1 MKIKFKVLTVVA
13 SMIMATFLFSCSSDN
28 KDDKDNNGVIETD
41 TAGQNNDDIS
51 NSMNQAKQVFY
62 SLPSPIETAMLIK
75 RAGAKYDESLLNPTT
90 NAPNYMGNRSM
101 ALNLGIY
108 SADLSFASLFDQTQ
122 TSIKYMSASKTLADN
137 IGILNAIS
145 PEVMER
151 LESNINQKDS
161 IIDIISET
169 FMNSNSFLKENDRA
183 EIAAMILVGGWIEG
197 LYIAT
202 QIAQM
207 TNTADELIDRII
219 DQRLSL
225 GTLLGLLEQY
235 SEQSKDIASVYEEL
249 LKLKEIFDKIEVTT
263 SKIEPVTDP
272 VTKVTTL
279 KSTEE
284 KAPLDPA
291 VFKALCKTVETY
303 RNSIVK

>member
-1 MKIKFKVLTVVA
+1 MKINFKVLTVVA
-13 SMIMATFLFSCSSDN
+13 SITMATFLFSCSSDK
-28 KDDKDNNGVIETD
+28 KDDGNKGANNEID
-41 TAGQNNDDIS
+41 TTEQNDDLM

-90 NAPNYMGNRSM
+90 NAPNYMGNKSM

-145 PEVMER
+145 PEIMER

-202 QIAQM
+202 QIAKM
-207 TNTADELIDRII
+207 TDSAEELIDRII

-225 GTLLGLLEQY
+225 GTLIGLLEQY
-235 SEQSKDIASVYEEL
+235 SEDSKDIASVYEEL

-279 KSTEE
+279 KATEE
-284 KAPLDPA
+284 KAPLDPV
-291 VFKALCKTVETY
+291 VFKALCKTVADY
-303 RNSIVK
+303 RNGIVK

>member
-1 MKIKFKVLTVVA
+1 MKIKFKVLTLVA
-13 SMIMATFLFSCSSDN
+13 SVVMATFLFSCSSDEK
-28 KDDKDNNGVIETD
+28 KDTGGNTEID
-41 TAGQNNDDIS
+41 TTEQDDDLM

-90 NAPNYMGNRSM
+90 NAPNYMGNKSM
-101 ALNLGIY
+101 ALNLGVY

-145 PEVMER
+145 PEIMER

-202 QIAQM
+202 QIAKM
-207 TNTADELIDRII
+207 TDSAEELIDRII

-225 GTLLGLLEQY
+225 GTLIGLLEQY
-235 SEQSKDIASVYEEL
+235 SEDSKDIASIYEEL
-249 LKLKEIFDKIEVTT
+249 MKLKEIFDKIEVTT

-279 KSTEE
+279 KATEE

-291 VFKALCKTVETY
+291 VFKALCNQVASF
-303 RNSIVK
+303 RNGIVK

>member
-1 MKIKFKVLTVVA
+1 MKINLKFLPLVAVTVF
-13 SMIMATFLFSCSSDN
+13 ATFLFSCSSDKSGEQGSETQDTNQVAEGDDMMNDIN
-28 KDDKDNNGVIETD
+28 K
-41 TAGQNNDDIS
+41 
-51 NSMNQAKQVFY
+51 AKQVFY

-75 RAGAKYDESLLNPTT
+75 RAGAKYDESLLNPVS
-90 NAPNYMGNRSM
+90 NAKNYMGNKSM
-101 ALNLGIY
+101 ALNLGVY

-122 TSIKYMSASKTLADN
+122 TSIKYMSASKTLADK
-137 IGILNAIS
+137 IGILNAIDKTI
-145 PEVMER
+145 MDR

-169 FMNSNSFLKENDRA
+169 FMNSNSFLKENGRA

-197 LYIAT
+197 LYIACKVSQT
-202 QIAQM
+202 
-207 TNTADELIDRII
+207 TSSADELIDRII

-225 GTLLGLLEQY
+225 GTLISLLEQY
-235 SEQSKDIASVYEEL
+235 IEESKDIASVHEEL
-249 LKLKEIFDKIEVTT
+249 LKLKQIFDKIEVTT

-284 KAPLDPA
+284 RAPLDPA
-291 VFKALCKTVETY
+291 VYKALCKQVETY
-303 RNSIVK
+303 RNNIVK